1 MIRLLFLISGI
12 ILFSS
17 CSNNNVNEDAAL
29 KKYFDEYKVTGSFGL
44 FDNGHGQFT
53 IYDLPKFSD
62 STYLPASTFKIVNSL
77 IGLETGVVRDDSA
90 VIEWNGIPSSRALC
104 DSNLTMREAF
114 RRSCVPWYREL
125 ARRIGEKNMQ
135 RYLDSLGY
143 AGKGGRFQIKNNLDT
158 FWLSNAAK
166 VTGDEQLGLVKKLYF
181 EKLPFQKRAQSI
193 VKKMMLWEN
202 NTNYQLA
209 YKTGMGTTSKGTTI
223 GWVIGWI
230 EENQHPYFFS
240 LMVESPDA
248 AADIPTIR
256 MNILK
261 NILKQYGFMEGKK

>member
-1 MIRLLFLISGI
+1 MRFLIAMMASVV
-12 ILFSS
+12 LFTA
-17 CSNNNVNEDAAL
+17 CTSNNVREDKAL
-29 KKYFDEYKVTGSFGL
+29 KKFFEQEGVTGNFGM

-53 IYDLPKFSD
+53 IYDLAAFSD

-77 IGLETGVVRDDSA
+77 IGLETGVLKNDSA
-90 VIEWNGIPSSRALC
+90 VIEWNGLPSSRPQC
-104 DSNLTMREAF
+104 DTNLIMREAF

-125 ARRIGEKNMQ
+125 ARRIGKPTMQ
-135 RYLDSLGY
+135 RYLDTLGY
-143 AGKGGRFQIKNNLDT
+143 AGKKGRFVLQNNLDT
-158 FWLSNAAK
+158 FWLSNEAK

-181 EKLPFQKRAQSI
+181 DKLPFQKRAQSL

-202 NTNYQLA
+202 NANYQLS
-209 YKTGMGTTSKGTTI
+209 YKTGMGNTQQGTTI

-240 LMVESPDA
+240 LLVESRNPST
-248 AADIPTIR
+248 DIPAVR

-261 NILKQYGFMEGKK
+261 NILKHYGFLQGKK